1 MIRINLLK
9 PLAPQ
14 APAPLIFE
22 DHGGRRK
29 KSVFILGGLALVA
42 VAAIAVLQ
50 FPTLF
55 GGLFAKKEVVE
66 AEKASPA
73 PHRPK
78 KHVPPKQV
86 TENAVEE
93 TVRNVQ
99 DDQAREQAT
108 PSYGKMVP
116 SQKIEFQYYAAD
128 RVLRDIKTVTPPDVG
143 FANFIFTPPGD
154 FYVHGLA
161 ADEQSLQRFQQGLS
175 GLAGASVKPGLNV
188 PAGAHGKAK
197 EFSFYTSVKYPLDAI
212 QTPPDHVMDKAG
224 VQKELKQLKT
234 VANGLGIH
242 LKEPKLSNTS
252 PAGDVNRMVYQTSGD
267 CNFQQMQ
274 DLLNALHEG
283 KSNLGVIK
291 FALHAKGD
299 EKVVADLDLLAY
311 VHP

>member
-14 APAPLIFE
+14 APAPLILD

-42 VAAIAVLQ
+42 VAAIAILQ

-55 GGLFAKKEVVE
+55 GGIFAKKDVE
-66 AEKASPA
+66 EAAPTSPA
-73 PHRPK
+73 PHRPE
-78 KHVPPKQV
+78 KHEPPKQV

-99 DDQAREQAT
+99 EDQTREQAT

-116 SQKIEFQYYAAD
+116 SQKVEFQYYAAD
-128 RVLRDIKTVTPPDVG
+128 QVLRDIKKVTPPDVG

-161 ADEQSLQRFQQGLS
+161 ADDQSLQRFRQGLS
-175 GLAGASVKPGLNV
+175 GLSGASVRPGMNV
-188 PAGAHGKAK
+188 PAGTRGKAK

-212 QTPPDHVMDKAG
+212 RTPPDHVMDKAG

-242 LKEPKLSNTS
+242 LREPKLANTS
-252 PAGDVNRMVYQTSGD
+252 SAGDVNRMVYQTSGD
-267 CNFQQMQ
+267 CDFQQMQ

-291 FALHAKGD
+291 FALRAKGD